1 MSTMTPNIRRKSG
14 DLDVY
19 TGLLLAT
26 FLVLV
31 AGVVALYTSNT
42 RQVDGLSQQKDAI
55 RADREIVSACM
66 RQIQLLRTHVA
77 EHINSSQRVTD
88 ELRRILEPTQV
99 ATFLLWVERNQRS
112 MNLLNSIVATDSAD

>member
-19 TGLLLAT
+19 TGLLLAA

-42 RQVDGLSQQKDAI
+42 RQVDGLSQMNTQNVLFGVPGF
-55 RADREIVSACM
+55 EM
-66 RQIQLLRTHVA
+66 IQ
-77 EHINSSQRVTD
+77 D
-88 ELRRILEPTQV
+88 
-99 ATFLLWVERNQRS
+99 
-112 MNLLNSIVATDSAD
+112 